1 MDLYGMLSALSEY
14 RTRMNLAES
23 TDDEPIWDVLVG
35 DLPGVPMTND
45 QTEMLGEVAELAREI
60 LAGRKEAA

>member
-1 MDLYGMLSALSEY
+1 MLSALSEY